1 MLKKIL
7 FPTDF
12 SEASVRV
19 KNKLKKMS
27 DCGVGKIIMIHI
39 MDERKL
45 AFSEYIDSFSFGS
58 FELDK
63 NLKKKFQ
70 NRLDEW
76 KEEMEKAGLKV
87 TTDVVAGTPFTTILD
102 YAKEKKVTSIF
113 LGHKGLDKKTEGIML
128 GSTAEKIARKSDIT
142 VALI

>member
-1 MLKKIL
+1 MLRKIL

-12 SEASVRV
+12 SEASVRT
-19 KNKLKKMS
+19 KNKLKRMS
-27 DCGVGKIIMIHI
+27 ECGIGKIIMVHI

-58 FELDK
+58 FKLDETLKTKFQEKLDK
-63 NLKKKFQ
+63 
-70 NRLDEW
+70 W

-87 TTDVVAGTPFTTILD
+87 STDIITGTPFTTIMD

-113 LGHKGLDKKTEGIML
+113 LGHKGHDKKTEGIML

-142 VALI
+142 VVLI